1 MKPVRVDTKRC
12 SGCGLCVT
20 VCPYEA
26 LVVKEGMAQYILE
39 DCFLCGHCEA
49 VCPETAINVAG
60 LIRPKGQFFTGDDT
74 KTYSDSA
81 FDKAAILSGIMRSRR
96 SCRGFQEKEVPLEIL
111 EDLVQLGITA
121 PSGTNCQ
128 PWHFI
133 ILPGRE
139 DLYHFGVH
147 VGNFFRR
154 LNRLAEKTLLRLFT
168 TLFMGGSLEHYY
180 RNHYESVKA
189 AIEDWDERGND
200 RLFHGATG
208 CILVLAEKNA
218 SCPGEDAM
226 LATGNILLGAEASG
240 LGTCLIGFAVE
251 AVRRDKKLRRIL
263 GVPQGQEL
271 HAVIALGYP
280 KVKFL
285 REAGRK
291 EVVPRVVHL
300 KM

>member
-1 MKPVRVDTKRC
+1 MKPVFVDTKSC
-12 SGCGLCVT
+12 SGCGQCVAI
-20 VCPYEA
+20 CPYGA
-26 LVVKEGMAQYILE
+26 LLVQEGAAQYILE

-49 VCPETAINVAG
+49 VCPEKAINIAG
-60 LIRPKGQFFTGDDT
+60 LSRPKGRFFADDDAELSSASF
-74 KTYSDSA
+74 SDT
-81 FDKAAILSGIMRSRR
+81 AAILSRVMRSRR
-96 SCRGFQEKEVPLEIL
+96 SCRNYQERVVPLEIL
-111 EDLVQLGITA
+111 EDLVQLGVTA

-133 ILPGRE
+133 ILPGRD
-139 DLYHFGVH
+139 DLHLFGVH

-154 LNRLAEKTLLRLFT
+154 LNRLAENPLARLFT
-168 TLFMGGSLEHYY
+168 TLFMGGNLERYY
-180 RNHYESVKA
+180 RNHYDSVKTA
-189 AIEDWDERGND
+189 LEDWDERGID

-208 CILVLAEKNA
+208 GILVLAEKNA

-226 LATGNILLGAEASG
+226 LATANILLGAEALG

-251 AVRRDKKLRRIL
+251 AVRRDKKIKEIL
-263 GVPQGQEL
+263 GVQPDQEL
-271 HAVIALGYP
+271 HAVIVLGYP

-285 REAGRK
+285 RGAGRK